1 MQTPIKSTNISSAT
15 ALKPV
20 EETTMAAPM
29 KAASDKGVSK
39 TLSLPNSCIKPTVV
53 RNGPPQA
60 STTPWSSLPA
70 PPAISSPIIITESS
84 RNIS

>member
-1 MQTPIKSTNISSAT
+1 MKSTNINSAT

-20 EETTMAAPM
+20 DEAPIAAPI
-29 KAASDKGVSK
+29 KAASDKGVSN
-39 TLSLPNSCIKPTVV
+39 TRSRPNSCMRPTVV

-60 STTPWSSLPA
+60 STTPCSSRPA

-84 RNIS
+84 RDIS